1 MFEQAAIRENH
12 FLKDIERQRAAAQ
25 ACLQAGWSG
34 PEHSIALLQ
43 AALATEIACVL
54 RYSMMSVSREGLESA
69 WAGTEFQAQAADERA
84 HMQRIAARIL
94 ALGGK
99 PDYAPAGL
107 SSRHL
112 APDSAEGV
120 LAKRLEENL
129 AAEQCVTELYR
140 ELIAHFEDADPE
152 TAALLRE
159 IAEDEEVHASD
170 MEDLLATY
178 RC

>member
-12 FLKDIERQRAAAQ
+12 FLRDIETQCAAAR
-25 ACLQAGWSG
+25 ACLQAGWRG
-34 PEHSIALLQ
+34 PEQSIALLQ
-43 AALATEIACVL
+43 AALAAEIACVL
-54 RYSMMSVSREGLESA
+54 RYSMMSVSREGLESI
-69 WAGTEFQAQAADERA
+69 WAGIEFQAQAADERA

-99 PDYAPAGL
+99 PDYAPAEL
-107 SSRHL
+107 ASRHV

-129 AAEQCVTELYR
+129 TAERCIMELYR
-140 ELIAHFEDADPE
+140 ELIAHFEDVDPD
-152 TAALLRE
+152 TATLLRE
-159 IAEDEEVHASD
+159 IAEDEEAHASD